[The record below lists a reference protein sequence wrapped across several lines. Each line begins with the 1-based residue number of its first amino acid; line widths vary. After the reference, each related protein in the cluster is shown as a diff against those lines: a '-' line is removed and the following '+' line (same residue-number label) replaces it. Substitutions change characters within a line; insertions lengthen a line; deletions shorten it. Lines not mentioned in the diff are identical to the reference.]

1 MWGYP
6 KIEKK
11 KYLTF
16 VSKALEILKINIPN
30 KKKDLD
36 TILQV
41 LKEFANG
48 PVTSQ
53 SDISV
58 HDQVR
63 ELVKAI
69 ELEKTP
75 EEITNILERLE
86 DETHYRD
93 DWD

>member
-1 MWGYP
+1 M
-6 KIEKK
+6 EKKRTSARK

-30 KKKDLD
+30 ERKNLS

-41 LKEFANG
+41 LKEFAKG
-48 PVTSQ
+48 PVMGQ

-63 ELVKAI
+63 ELVTAI
-69 ELEKTP
+69 ELGKTT
-75 EEITNILERLE
+75 EEITKILEKLE